1 MVPVLG
7 RKVEEGEQSFPVL
20 GQAGDRLVVLGAVLV
35 GEHINGRLGCRA
47 GRRTVNFTKVCL
59 HNDLDR
65 ESNFVQHVGC
75 LVNPTPLVP
84 GARKD
89 LLDCLPE
96 AERAPRF
103 REGRLADRE
112 VGRDL
117 EPTLLD
123 VDEEFTPALC
133 ARAPR
138 SGTRPIPSCPRGSR
152 RSARAYTRRPVPS
165 GPASR
170 PHPPTRTR
178 IAAPTG
184 RVSARH
190 RNPPAIPPSAARS
203 RLATGSARP
212 CPRGRRS
219 PPGSRRSTPRAGREQ
234 ATARRDSSCA
244 VPTSV
249 GSTR

>member
-1 MVPVLG
+1 MGPGLG
-7 RKVEEGEQSFPVL
+7 REVEEGEQSFPVL
-20 GQAGDRLVVLGAVLV
+20 RQAGDRLVVLGAVLV

-59 HNDLDR
+59 HVDLDR
-65 ESNFVQHVGC
+65 EGNFVQHVGS

-84 GARKD
+84 GTRKD
-89 LLDCLPE
+89 LLDCFPE
-96 AERAPRF
+96 AERAV
-103 REGRLADRE
+103 ADRE

-133 ARAPR
+133 ALAHP
-138 SGTRPIPSCPRGSR
+138 GLEADQLLLALGGSR
-152 RSARAYTRRPVPS
+152 RSAPAYTRRPVPS

-203 RLATGSARP
+203 P
-212 CPRGRRS
+212 
-219 PPGSRRSTPRAGREQ
+219 
-234 ATARRDSSCA
+234 
-244 VPTSV
+244 
-249 GSTR
+249 